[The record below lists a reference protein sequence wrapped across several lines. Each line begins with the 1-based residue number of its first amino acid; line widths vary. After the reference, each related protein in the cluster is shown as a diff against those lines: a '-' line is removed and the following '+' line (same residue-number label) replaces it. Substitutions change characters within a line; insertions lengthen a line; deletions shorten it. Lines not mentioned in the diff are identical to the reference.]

1 MPSNYLTLKKC
12 DREAIKNKSD
22 AIKQLEED
30 HQNIKLN
37 FEYKTLDRSL

>member
-1 MPSNYLTLKKC
+1 MSNNLNNIKKC